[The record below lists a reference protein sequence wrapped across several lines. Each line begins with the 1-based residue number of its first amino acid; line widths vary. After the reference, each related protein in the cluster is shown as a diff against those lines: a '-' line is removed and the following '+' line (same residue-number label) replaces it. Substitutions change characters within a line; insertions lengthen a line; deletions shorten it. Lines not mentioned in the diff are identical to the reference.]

1 MLISEAARKISSI
14 FSQLS
19 SSLLAENRKLNA
31 QLEQLEAELKSAAE
45 GLENA
50 RLWRENVLNGGPVLL
65 EQSSTVFPM
74 KPLIRLK
81 RKMDDGNPPAASA
94 EVEGEFS

>member
-31 QLEQLEAELKSAAE
+31 QLEAELKSAAE